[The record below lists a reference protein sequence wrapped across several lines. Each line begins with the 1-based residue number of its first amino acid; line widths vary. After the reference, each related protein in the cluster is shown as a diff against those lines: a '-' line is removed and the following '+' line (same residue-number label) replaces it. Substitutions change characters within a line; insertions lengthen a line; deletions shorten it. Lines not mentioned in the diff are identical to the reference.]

1 MKYTEKCVK
10 AVEAYTDGM
19 AEYESKLAEVERAFR
34 AGEIGST
41 AYQRRREELSGT
53 DGALSAKMVET
64 INDARDAY
72 IADLPRRYRRDSET
86 MDAAD
91 LELLTSGT
99 ANLSA
104 DDVQS
109 MFEKHAGSLGMQ
121 GAIVE
126 ANAKR
131 DEPASLTY
139 YSQQMRKEDAIA
151 FAESMVSAAREGG
164 IRAAFAIEGR
174 YIPASLA
181 GE

>member
-19 AEYESKLAEVERAFR
+19 AEYEKELAEIERAFR
-34 AGEIGST
+34 AGEIGSAT
-41 AYQRRREELSGT
+41 YKRRREELSGT
-53 DGALSAKMVET
+53 DGALNAQMVKT

-86 MDAAD
+86 MDVAD
-91 LELLTSGT
+91 LELLTSEA
-99 ANLSA
+99 ANLSSA
-104 DDVQS
+104 DVQR

-131 DEPASLTY
+131 EDPASITY
-139 YSQQMRKEDAIA
+139 YSQQMREEDAA
-151 FAESMVSAAREGG
+151 VFAESMVSAAHAGG
-164 IRAAFAIEGR
+164 IRAALAIEGR
-174 YIPASLA
+174 YIPESLV

>member
-19 AEYESKLAEVERAFR
+19 AEYEKELAEIERAFR
-34 AGEIGST
+34 AEEIGSAT
-41 AYQRRREELSGT
+41 YKRRREELSGT
-53 DGALSAKMVET
+53 DGALNAQMVET

-72 IADLPRRYRRDSET
+72 IADLPSRYRRDSET
-86 MDAAD
+86 MDVAD
-91 LELLTSGT
+91 LELLTSEA
-99 ANLSA
+99 ANLSSA
-104 DDVQS
+104 DVQR

-131 DEPASLTY
+131 EDPASITY
-139 YSQQMRKEDAIA
+139 YSQQMREEDAAA
-151 FAESMVSAAREGG
+151 FAESMVSAARAGG
-164 IRAAFAIEGR
+164 MRAAMAIEGR
-174 YIPASLA
+174 YIPASLV

>member
-1 MKYTEKCVK
+1 MKYTEACIK
-10 AVEAYTDGM
+10 AVEDYTDGM
-19 AEYESKLAEVERAFR
+19 AEYESKRAEIERAFR
-34 AGEIGST
+34 ADEIGSAT
-41 AYQRRREELSGT
+41 YQRRREELLGI
-53 DGALSAKMVET
+53 DGKLLAQMVKT

-131 DEPASLTY
+131 EDPASITY

-151 FAESMVSAAREGG
+151 FAESMVSAARAGG
-164 IRAAFAIEGR
+164 MRAAMAIEGR